1 MADTKKPSNAANA
14 MFGLDDVPVNQSPRQ
29 PERQPDRRNPP
40 EGATGFGYPQGP
52 TVSFGRQPQAPTS
65 AQQPLIEPRPAATA
79 EASQPGG
86 GHSAPQS
93 APPQYV
99 YAPAPPGSG
108 AAGWMKWLLIILL
121 IVAVVSLA
129 LGIWQGSR
137 FGAMLNKQSDQINLL
152 SRRADASDQR
162 YADLSAKFQVTADRL
177 GLTQQELDRA
187 RRLAAAT
194 EKQQQQTVQRL
205 NSAIAAKA
213 SAQQLSQLA
222 SASSS
227 KFGQLSSNIAGTQKD
242 LDATKEA
249 LTGAKGQ
256 LSGAIAR
263 THDELVA
270 LAHRTD
276 RDYFEFHAN
285 KGARERIGS
294 LQMQLLKT
302 STKHNL
308 FTVNLYFDDK
318 VSQRKNEA
326 IDEPVFFYMQGAA
339 SALELVVNK
348 VGKNV
353 ISGYISA
360 PKGFITNASNV
371 LSARPNA

>member
-1 MADTKKPSNAANA
+1 
-14 MFGLDDVPVNQSPRQ
+14 
-29 PERQPDRRNPP
+29 
-40 EGATGFGYPQGP
+40 
-52 TVSFGRQPQAPTS
+52 
-65 AQQPLIEPRPAATA
+65 
-79 EASQPGG
+79 
-86 GHSAPQS
+86 
-93 APPQYV
+93 
-99 YAPAPPGSG
+99 
-108 AAGWMKWLLIILL
+108 MKWLLIILL

-129 LGIWQGSR
+129 LGIWQGSK
-137 FGAMLNKQSDQINLL
+137 FGGMLNKQSDQIKLL

-162 YADLSAKFQVTADRL
+162 YADLSAKFQVTAERL
-177 GLTQQELDRA
+177 GLTQQELERA

-205 NSAIAAKA
+205 NTAIAAKA

-222 SASSS
+222 SASDS
-227 KFGQLSSNIAGTQKD
+227 KFGQLSTNIAGTQKD

-249 LTGAKGQ
+249 LTGAKGE

-285 KGARERIGS
+285 RGARQRIGS

-326 IDEPVFFYMQGAA
+326 IDEPVFFYMQGAP

-360 PKGFITNASNV
+360 PKGFITNAPNV